1 MPRRIFSL
9 PKFQF
14 SLAWLMIAV
23 TVVALALAL
32 AHLVGDF
39 LGLMLFAAVCCILPT
54 PLVICAIFA
63 RGDLQAFAIGAL
75 IPWFTLYTW
84 MSNSGSLSIAVWLVF
99 LPAICGA
106 LAVAT
111 RRWIERHDGK

>member
-1 MPRRIFSL
+1 MPRRILSR

-32 AHLVGDF
+32 AHFVGDF

-54 PLVICAIFA
+54 PLVISAIFA
-63 RGDLQAFAIGAL
+63 RGDIQAFAIGAL
-75 IPWFTLYTW
+75 IPWWTLYTW
-84 MSNSGSLSIAVWLVF
+84 MSNSGSLAIAAWLLF

-106 LAVAT
+106 LAVVT
-111 RRWIERHDGK
+111 RRWIQRHNGR